1 MIGVTAPEGWRL
13 ERHGDGRLDFVDASG
28 RRHHDVDVVRGFPV
42 TDPAGPVA
50 VVAAQ
55 GDELVWI
62 NAPARLPADV
72 RGLLEEELAQREF
85 LPVIQRIDSVSTNEP
100 AEWRVVT
107 DRGPHRFTVAHP
119 DDVSRRSDGGAFV
132 TDTRGMRYLIR
143 DVAALDHRS
152 RRLLE
157 RLD

>member
-1 MIGVTAPEGWRL
+1 MIGATAAEGWRL
-13 ERHGDGRLDFVDASG
+13 ERHGDGRLDFIDPSG
-28 RRHHDVDVVRGFPV
+28 RRHRDVDVVRGFPV

-50 VVAAQ
+50 VVASQ
-55 GDELVWI
+55 GDELVWVD
-62 NAPARLPADV
+62 ALGRLPTDL
-72 RGLLEEELAQREF
+72 RGLLEAELAQREF
-85 LPVIQRIDSVSTNEP
+85 LPVIQRIDSVSASEP

-107 DRGPHRFTVAHP
+107 DRGPHRFNVAHP
-119 DDVSRRSDGGAFV
+119 DDVSRRPDGSAFV
-132 TDTRGMRYLIR
+132 TDVRGMRYLIR